1 MFDFQTYFFEK
12 LICKSTVTARNGFGV
27 SDKKNLSLLSIN
39 LYMQKEINI
48 HFEVIENYNTLSDIE
63 KELYDKAMKIREI
76 AYAPYSQF
84 LVGCAILLEN
94 GEIFTG
100 TNQENA
106 AYPSGLCAERTTI
119 FWTAANHPDLKIKK
133 LFVIGAPKD
142 AITSTPIPPC
152 GACRQS
158 ILEFEAKQKESIEI
172 YFASLDGEIYKTKSI
187 RDLLPFSF
195 DSSFL

>member
-1 MFDFQTYFFEK
+1 
-12 LICKSTVTARNGFGV
+12 
-27 SDKKNLSLLSIN
+27 
-39 LYMQKEINI
+39 MQKEINI
-48 HFEVIENYNTLSDIE
+48 RFEAIENYASLNDLEKKLFDAAIDIR
-63 KELYDKAMKIREI
+63 KI
-76 AYAPYSQF
+76 AYAPYSEF

-94 GEIFTG
+94 GEIYTG

-119 FWTAANHPDLKIKK
+119 FWTAANFPDQKIKK
-133 LFVIGAPKD
+133 LFVIGAPK
-142 AITSTPIPPC
+142 AATSSTPIPPC

-158 ILEFEAKQKESIEI
+158 ILEYEAKQKDLIEI
-172 YFASLDGEIYKTKSI
+172 YFASLDGEIFKTKSI